1 LTTTSCI
8 ERLKLK
14 STGLFLCFWLGL
26 SLSGCSDHP
35 DVPKLTLTGV
45 DGTIIEINEES
56 PLTALFFFSVSN
68 PVAIGTLDRL
78 PDELDEAADSVAIA
92 MHVDRPPNITIMQQR
107 TLVPI
112 VIDDANRISAAF
124 GNIELTPTLILVNKG
139 KIRLQQYGRID
150 FDTVNNTIQT
160 LQ

>member
-1 LTTTSCI
+1 M
-8 ERLKLK
+8 
-14 STGLFLCFWLGL
+14 
-26 SLSGCSDHP
+26 
-35 DVPKLTLTGV
+35 
-45 DGTIIEINEES
+45 
-56 PLTALFFFSVSN
+56 
-68 PVAIGTLDRL
+68 
-78 PDELDEAADSVAIA
+78 DEAADSVAIA

-124 GNIELTPTLILVNKG
+124 GNIDLTPTLILVNKG

-150 FDTVNNTIQT
+150 FDTVNNTIQA